1 MTTDLILAW
10 GLAGLET
17 GLLLVFLWGVWRLAA
32 RLRHWL
38 DDSVA
43 RSCDEEAADLHGD
56 HASDHHPERLVL
68 PVKVPGWMPYLR
80 SLLARIVELMALF
93 LSAALL
99 FSWLSSVLL
108 LFPLTEPVGQR
119 LGGFLGDALGTVGQ
133 GLLKQLPGLI
143 VVVVI
148 VALAQAAVQA
158 SNTLFRAV
166 SRRQLQL
173 SMIHPE
179 TASATRRLVAL
190 AIWAFAVV
198 AAYPYLPGSQSEA
211 FKGLSVLL
219 GAMVTLGSSGVV
231 NQLMSGL
238 VLVYSRALRV
248 GDHVVIGQGAD
259 AVEGVVQQVG
269 GLATKLVNVRN
280 EEITIPNAVLMSN
293 AIKNYS
299 RLSGSSGTLFST
311 RISIGYDAEWRQV
324 HALMLQAAA
333 RTPGLR
339 VEPKPY
345 VLQRA
350 LSDFYVEYEL
360 LAHLDRPLQR
370 LQVLS
375 HLHENLQDCF
385 NEAGVQIMS
394 PHFML
399 QPAQSV
405 MARREVS

>member
-1 MTTDLILAW
+1 MTSLA
-10 GLAGLET
+10 
-17 GLLLVFLWGVWRLAA
+17 
-32 RLRHWL
+32 
-38 DDSVA
+38 
-43 RSCDEEAADLHGD
+43 
-56 HASDHHPERLVL
+56 L
-68 PVKVPGWMPYLR
+68 PVRVPGWMPYLR
-80 SLLARIVELMALF
+80 SLLARIVELMAVF

-108 LFPLTEPVGQR
+108 LFPITEAVGQR
-119 LGGFLGDALGTVGQ
+119 LGGFLGDALSTVGH

-158 SNTLFRAV
+158 SNTVFRAV

-173 SMIHPE
+173 SSIHPE

-248 GDHVVIGQGAD
+248 GDHVVIGQGTD

-269 GLATKLVNVRN
+269 GLATKLVNVRK

-299 RLSGSSGTLFST
+299 RLSGTSGTLFST

-324 HALMLQAAA
+324 HALMLQAAS

-339 VEPKPY
+339 
-345 VLQRA
+345 QGTA
-350 LSDFYVEYEL
+350 
-360 LAHLDRPLQR
+360 R
-370 LQVLS
+370 L
-375 HLHENLQDCF
+375 
-385 NEAGVQIMS
+385 
-394 PHFML
+394 
-399 QPAQSV
+399 
-405 MARREVS
+405 

>member
-1 MTTDLILAW
+1 MTTHLILAW
-10 GLAGLET
+10 CLAALET
-17 GLLLVFLWGVWRLAA
+17 GLLLAFLWGIWRLAA

-43 RSCDEEAADLHGD
+43 RSCDEEA
-56 HASDHHPERLVL
+56 DHHADPHSDRLAL
-68 PVKVPGWMPYLR
+68 PVRVPGWMPYLR
-80 SLLARIVELMALF
+80 SLLARIVELLAIF

-108 LFPLTEPVGQR
+108 LFPLTEAVGHR
-119 LGGFLGDALGTVGQ
+119 LGGFLGDALTTVGE

-158 SNTLFRAV
+158 SNSLFRAV

-173 SMIHPE
+173 SVIHPE

-248 GDHVVIGQGAD
+248 GDHVVIGQGSE

-293 AIKNYS
+293 
-299 RLSGSSGTLFST
+299 

-324 HALMLQAAA
+324 HALMLQAAS

-339 VEPKPY
+339 PEPKPY

-350 LSDFYVEYEL
+350 LGDFYVEYEL
-360 LAHLDRPLQR
+360 LAHLDRPLLR

-394 PHFML
+394 PHFMM
-399 QPAQSV
+399 QPAQPV
-405 MARREVS
+405 MARREAP

>member
-1 MTTDLILAW
+1 MRRMTTNLLYAWALAA
-10 GLAGLET
+10 LQT
-17 GLLLVFLWGVWRLAA
+17 LLLLFLLWWVWRLAG

-38 DDSVA
+38 DDSA
-43 RSCDEEAADLHGD
+43 EAGGD
-56 HASDHHPERLVL
+56 DGPHAHPHAEHLSL
-68 PVKVPGWMPYLR
+68 PVRVPGWMPYLR
-80 SLLARIVELMALF
+80 SLLARIVELVAVF
-93 LSAALL
+93 LSAGLL

-108 LFPLTEPVGQR
+108 LFPLTEALGHR
-119 LGGFLGDALGTVGQ
+119 LGGFLGDALTTVGE
-133 GLLKQLPGLI
+133 GMLKQLPGLI

-173 SMIHPE
+173 SAIHPE

-259 AVEGVVQQVG
+259 AVEGVVQQVAA
-269 GLATKLVNVRN
+269 LATKLVNVRN

-324 HALMLQAAA
+324 HALMLQAAS

-339 VEPKPY
+339 PDPAPY

-350 LSDFYVEYEL
+350 LGDFYVEYEL

-375 HLHENLQDCF
+375 NLHENLQDCF

-394 PHFML
+394 PHFMM
-399 QPAQSV
+399 QPGHPV
-405 MARREVS
+405 MVRREAP